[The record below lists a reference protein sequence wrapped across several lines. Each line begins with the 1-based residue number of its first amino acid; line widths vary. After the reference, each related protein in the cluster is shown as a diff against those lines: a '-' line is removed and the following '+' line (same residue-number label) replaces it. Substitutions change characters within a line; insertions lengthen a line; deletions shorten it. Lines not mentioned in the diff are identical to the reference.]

1 VMRRM
6 TVMVLLFELADW
18 LVSLGRLR

>member
-1 VMRRM
+1 MRRM